1 MASELSKPGLEL
13 VRQSDVA
20 FTPVVPGLEISRGL
34 TQAGF
39 TSLGGGWVRMDGS
52 GELKDWTLKYDETL
66 FVVSGEAEVED
77 SGGKKVAAG
86 PGEAILIGEGTTVT
100 YRGKPGTEVFFV
112 LNPRDWDKR
121 DSR

>member
-1 MASELSKPGLEL
+1 MPSDLSKPGLQL
-13 VRQSDVA
+13 VTESDVA
-20 FTPVVPGLEISRGL
+20 YSQMAPGLEGSRGL

-52 GELKDWTLKYDETL
+52 DELKDWTLKYDEVL
-66 FVVSGEAEVED
+66 FVIRGEAEIED
-77 SGGKKVAAG
+77 SNGKKVVAS

-100 YRGKPGTEVFFV
+100 YRGKPDTLVFFV

-121 DSR
+121 S

>member
-13 VRQSDVA
+13 IRQSDVP
-20 FTPVVPGLEISRGL
+20 FSVVTQGLEISRGM

-52 GELKDWTLKYDETL
+52 GELSDWTLRYDEVL
-66 FVVSGEAEVED
+66 FVVQGEAEVED
-77 SGGKKVAAG
+77 SSGKRVAAG
-86 PGEAILIGEGTTVT
+86 PGEAILIGEGTTVS
-100 YRGKPGTEVFFV
+100 YRGKPDTLVFFV

-121 DSR
+121 